1 MISLNADFSDAEL
14 GSNFLTCDLRSVKSN
29 EKTNAEGLFLCG
41 MSFSDVHTQPHS
53 PEKNQII
60 EITLND
66 IDSNLR
72 RIIVRDNPN
81 FPDS

>member
-1 MISLNADFSDAEL
+1 MFIHD
-14 GSNFLTCDLRSVKSN
+14 
-29 EKTNAEGLFLCG
+29 
-41 MSFSDVHTQPHS
+41 PHS

-60 EITLND
+60 EITLNN